1 MLTLKF
7 IFQSLDYWL
16 SGNVGRSKQKL
27 LEKEAEM
34 ETVRGIPILEIVE
47 HEKKKKKSNFLRDK
61 LSLNKQTLRF
71 KP

>member
-47 HEKKKKKSNFLRDK
+47 HQKKKKKQFSQGQIILE
-61 LSLNKQTLRF
+61 QTDLEV
-71 KP
+71 